1 MTPGIIFLKNHISP
15 ASFMA
20 WSTIAMALPMFIPE
34 RHNKAAARYS
44 AAFLRATLYLFLSL
58 RGGRSTTSLISFGA
72 LGDWQIKWKKFNLF
86 TCDHCCWPKIFTSLS
101 NFDHILL
108 IRETAS
114 KSCPCTSGSW
124 RKPKPTAGPG
134 LGKHLAGGCW
144 RHEEGSDQKISK
156 ANPKTSLETSSN
168 KKRPK
173 MLLAKSSTNR
183 AADSISK
190 GGWPRSN
197 FWLFKASQATF
208 SLVSIKKFEEA
219 TQKTSISSQTP
230 VLFTSGVHGLRG
242 EDCQQVKLVRPK
254 KIGKKNWNGVELR
267 KFSSPCPTKPAWRR
281 WSSRQAGCPS
291 PWEIEECLG
300 VVLGVTHPSF
310 GPTRKVLDFILGF
323 LWCQPMPTPHLKTTS
338 PSENGTR
345 RRRQNL
351 VLTSAMVSPARLSKN
366 YIISHNMD

>member
-1 MTPGIIFLKNHISP
+1 MEKVQLVHLWPLLLTQNLHK
-15 ASFMA
+15 SFKL
-20 WSTIAMALPMFIPE
+20 WSYPFDP
-34 RHNKAAARYS
+34 RNS
-44 AAFLRATLYLFLSL
+44 FQVLSL
-58 RGGRSTTSLISFGA
+58 HFGLMTETQANSWPRIGQTPSRRMLEARGGQ
-72 LGDWQIKWKKFNLF
+72 W
-86 TCDHCCWPKIFTSLS
+86 
-101 NFDHILL
+101 
-108 IRETAS
+108 
-114 KSCPCTSGSW
+114 
-124 RKPKPTAGPG
+124 
-134 LGKHLAGGCW
+134 
-144 RHEEGSDQKISK
+144 SK

-173 MLLAKSSTNR
+173 MLLDKSSTNR

-230 VLFTSGVHGLRG
+230 VLFTLGVHGLRG
-242 EDCQQVKLVRPK
+242 EDCQQIKLVRPK

-291 PWEIEECLG
+291 PWEIEECPG

-323 LWCQPMPTPHLKTTS
+323 FWCQPMPTPHLKTTS